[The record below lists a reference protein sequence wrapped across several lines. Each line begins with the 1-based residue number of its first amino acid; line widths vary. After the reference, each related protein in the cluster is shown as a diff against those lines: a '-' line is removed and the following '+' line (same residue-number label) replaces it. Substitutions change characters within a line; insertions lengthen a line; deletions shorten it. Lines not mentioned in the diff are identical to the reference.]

1 MNHLTFA
8 AAIWKDFTYG
18 LRQLR
23 LNPGFS
29 LAAILSL
36 ALGIGANSAIF
47 TLVDQILLR
56 LLPVERPRE
65 LVQLRLLGGR
75 FGNNDGDGRHTFS
88 HPLFLA
94 FREQNT
100 VFSGL
105 TGQRIE
111 QASLV
116 GETRNE
122 MVRVALVA
130 GNYFQVLG
138 VRPHL
143 GRVLAPE
150 DDTLRNGHPL
160 AVLQY
165 NFWRN
170 RFEGRQD
177 ILDSTIRLNGS
188 PFTVIGVAAPDFEG
202 TDVGIPT
209 NLWVPVMM
217 KPTITPTWDALD
229 DERNAWFYLFGRLK
243 PGMTIE
249 AAQAAMKVLYRQR
262 QEEELKGPYFREFPK
277 ARERFL
283 RQDFTLIP
291 ASGGQSSL
299 RSRFER
305 PLIVLQWLVG
315 VVLLIA
321 CTNVA
326 NLLLARAASRQ
337 KEIAIRGALGASRG
351 QLVRQLFVE
360 SLTLAAAGGVAGLLF
375 SFWLARVLVRSLP
388 YDPANMS
395 LSASP
400 DARVLAF
407 TTGVTVLTALFF
419 GLVPALRGS
428 RVSPAATLKEG
439 AGSIGGSHEHV
450 RLRKTFVALQV
461 GLSCL
466 LLLGAGL
473 FARTLQNLQNV
484 DLGFKTE
491 NVAMFTVRPATVY
504 DEARKIQVFRLL
516 MESLATV
523 PGVKAVGAN
532 STRLLMG
539 GRWDSGLSIPGWV
552 AKDGNDPWSFFNAI
566 TPGYFE
572 AMSIPIK
579 AGRDISWRDWG
590 GSRKVC
596 LVNEALAR
604 EYFAGTNP
612 VGRMMA
618 QGNNRT
624 PDYEIVGVFADARYD
639 DVRGSIPRQ
648 TFVAMD
654 TRARFIQSIN
664 VHAKIQGDPRQVLPQ
679 LRQEVQR
686 VDANLVISDMR
697 TLNDQLNMRLSNE
710 RMLSFLSVG
719 LALLATLLAVVGL
732 HGVLAFVVMRRTRE
746 IGIRIALGAQA
757 GNVIVLVVREM
768 LLVILAGTAVGAV
781 GGVLCGRYVE
791 SQLFGIK
798 ALDPSIFAIS
808 IATLLTASLTAAL
821 IPAWRA
827 SRLDPMLALRHE

>member
-1 MNHLTFA
+1 MNIPILMASF
-8 AAIWKDFTYG
+8 WKDLGYG

-23 LNPGFS
+23 LNPGFL

-75 FGNNDGDGRHTFS
+75 FGSNDGDGRHTFS

-94 FREQNT
+94 LREENT

-116 GETRNE
+116 GATRNE

-143 GRVLAPE
+143 GRVLTQE
-150 DDTLRNGHPL
+150 DDKLRNGHPL

-170 RFEGRQD
+170 RFEGRRD
-177 ILDSTIRLNGS
+177 IVDSTIRLNGS

-243 PGMTIE
+243 PGITIE
-249 AAQAAMKVLYRQR
+249 SAQAAMKVLYRQR
-262 QEEELKGPYFREFPK
+262 QEEELKGSYFREFPT

-283 RQDFTLIP
+283 QQDFTLIP

-305 PLIVLQWLVG
+305 PLVVLQWLVG

-326 NLLLARAASRQ
+326 NLLLARAAARQ

-351 QLVRQLFVE
+351 QLIRQLFVE
-360 SLTLAAAGGVAGLLF
+360 SLTLAVIGGVTGLLF
-375 SFWLARVLVRSLP
+375 SFWLARLLVRSLP

-400 DARVLAF
+400 DTRVLAF
-407 TTGVTVLTALFF
+407 TTGITVLTALFF
-419 GLVPALRGS
+419 GLVPALWGS

-504 DEARKIQVFRLL
+504 DEARKIQVVRLL
-516 MESLATV
+516 MENLATV

-539 GRWDSGLSIPGWV
+539 GRWDSSLSIPGWV
-552 AKDGNDPWSFFNAI
+552 VKDGNDPWSFFNAV

-596 LVNEALAR
+596 LVNEVLAK
-604 EYFAGTNP
+604 EYFGGTNP
-612 VGRMMA
+612 VGRMIA
-618 QGNNRT
+618 QGSHRT

-664 VHAKIQGDPRQVLPQ
+664 VHAKIQGDPLQIMPQ

-686 VDANLVISDMR
+686 VDSNLVVSEMR

-732 HGVLAFVVMRRTRE
+732 HGVLAFVVMKRTRE
-746 IGIRIALGAQA
+746 IGIRLALGAQA
-757 GNVIVLVVREM
+757 GSVIILVVREI
-768 LLVILAGTAVGAV
+768 LSVILVGIAVGAI
-781 GGVLCGRYVE
+781 GGILCGRYVE
-791 SQLFGIK
+791 SQLFGIE
-798 ALDPSIFAIS
+798 ALDPFIFAIS
-808 IATLLTASLTAAL
+808 IATLLVTSITAAL
-821 IPAWRA
+821 VPAWRA

>member
-1 MNHLTFA
+1 MSISNLA
-8 AAIWKDFTYG
+8 ASLWKDFKYG
-18 LRQLR
+18 VRQLR
-23 LNPGFS
+23 SNPGFA

-56 LLPVERPRE
+56 LLPVDNPRE

-75 FGNNDGDGRHTFS
+75 FGSNNGDGRHTFS
-88 HPLFLA
+88 HPLYLA
-94 FREQNT
+94 LREQNT

-105 TGQRIE
+105 TGQYVE
-111 QASLV
+111 QVSLV
-116 GETRNE
+116 GDERSE
-122 MVRVALVA
+122 RVRIGLVA

-138 VRPHL
+138 VRSHL
-143 GRVLAPE
+143 GRLLTPE
-150 DDTLRNGHPL
+150 DDKLRNGHPV

-165 NFWRN
+165 DFWQN
-170 RFEGRQD
+170 RFQGRRD
-177 ILDSTIRLNGS
+177 VVDSTIRLNGS
-188 PFTVIGVAAPDFEG
+188 PFTVVGVAAPDFEG

-229 DERNAWFYLFGRLK
+229 DERDSWFYLFGRLK
-243 PGMTIE
+243 VGITID

-262 QEEELKGPYFREFPK
+262 QEEELKGPFFQEFPQ

-299 RSRFER
+299 RLRFER

-315 VVLLIA
+315 AVLLIA

-326 NLLLARAASRQ
+326 NLLLARAVARQ

-360 SLTLAAAGGVAGLLF
+360 SLTLGVAGGFVGLLL
-375 SFWLARVLVRSLP
+375 SFWLAKVLVRSLP

-395 LSASP
+395 LSAAP
-400 DARVLAF
+400 DARVLIF
-407 TTGVTVLTALFF
+407 TTGITLLTTLFF
-419 GLVPALRGS
+419 GLLPALRGS
-428 RVSPAATLKEG
+428 RVLPGATLKEG

-450 RLRKTFVALQV
+450 RLRETFVALQV

-491 NVAMFTVRPATVY
+491 NVVMFNVRPATIY
-504 DEARKIQVFRLL
+504 DDARKIRVFRLL

-523 PGVKAVGAN
+523 AGVKAVGAN
-532 STRLLMG
+532 RTQLLMG
-539 GRWDSGLSIPGWV
+539 GRWDSSITIPGLV
-552 AKDGNDPWSFFNAI
+552 TKDGNEPWSFFNAI

-572 AMSIPIK
+572 AMGIPIK
-579 AGRDISWRDWG
+579 AGRDLSWRDWG

-596 LVNEALAR
+596 LVNEALAK
-604 EYFAGTNP
+604 EYFAGTSP
-612 VGRMMA
+612 VGRTMG
-618 QGNNRT
+618 QGSNRP

-654 TRARFIQSIN
+654 TRARFISSIN
-664 VHAKIQGDPRQVLPQ
+664 VHARTQGDPRQVLPQ
-679 LRQEVQR
+679 LRQQVQR
-686 VDANLVISDMR
+686 VDPNLVVSEMR
-697 TLNDQLNMRLSNE
+697 TLDDQLNRRLSNE
-710 RMLSFLSVG
+710 RMLAFLSLG

-746 IGIRIALGAQA
+746 IGIRMALGAQA
-757 GNVIVLVVREM
+757 SNVISLVVREM
-768 LLVILAGTAVGAV
+768 LLVIFVGIAVGV
-781 GGVLCGRYVE
+781 IGGVLCGRYVE
-791 SQLFGIK
+791 SQLFGVK
-798 ALDPSIFAIS
+798 ALDRSIFAIS
-808 IATLLTASLTAAL
+808 ITALLAASLTAAF

-827 SRLDPMLALRHE
+827 SRLDPMRALRQE

>member
-1 MNHLTFA
+1 MNNPNFMA
-8 AAIWKDFTYG
+8 GFWKDFNYG

-23 LNPGFS
+23 SNPGFA
-29 LAAILSL
+29 LAAVLSL

-56 LLPVERPRE
+56 LLPVENPRE
-65 LVQLRLLGGR
+65 LVQLQLLGGR
-75 FGNNDGDGRHTFS
+75 FGSNDGDGQHTFS

-94 FREQNT
+94 LREQNT

-116 GETRNE
+116 GDERSE
-122 MVRVALVA
+122 MVSVGLVA

-138 VRPHL
+138 VRSHL
-143 GRVLAPE
+143 GRVLTPE
-150 DDTLRNGHPL
+150 DDKLRNGHPV

-170 RFEGRQD
+170 RFEARQD
-177 ILDSTIRLNGS
+177 IVDSIIRLNGS

-202 TDVGIPT
+202 TDMGIPT

-217 KPTITPTWDALD
+217 KPTITPTWDALEN
-229 DERNAWFYLFGRLK
+229 ERHSWFYLFGRLK

-249 AAQAAMKVLYRQR
+249 VAQAAMKVLYRQR
-262 QEEELKGPYFREFPK
+262 QEEELKGTYFQEFPK

-299 RSRFER
+299 RFRFER

-326 NLLLARAASRQ
+326 NLLLARAVARQ

-351 QLVRQLFVE
+351 QLMRQLFVE
-360 SLTLAAAGGVAGLLF
+360 SLTLAIAGGVAGLLLTL
-375 SFWLARVLVRSLP
+375 WLAKVLVRALP
-388 YDPANMS
+388 FDPANMS
-395 LSASP
+395 LSAVP
-400 DARVLAF
+400 DARVLLF
-407 TTGVTVLTALFF
+407 TTGITLLTALLF

-428 RVSPAATLKEG
+428 RVAPGATLKEG
-439 AGSIGGSHEHV
+439 SGAIGGSHEHV
-450 RLRKTFVALQV
+450 RLRKAFVALQV

-473 FARTLQNLQNV
+473 FARTLRNLQNV
-484 DLGFKTE
+484 DLGFRTE
-491 NVAMFTVRPATVY
+491 NVVMFGVRPATVY

-516 MESLATV
+516 IESLATV

-532 STRLLMG
+532 RNRLLTG
-539 GRWDSGLSIPGWV
+539 GRWDSNITIPGFV

-572 AMSIPIK
+572 ALGIPIK
-579 AGRDISWRDWG
+579 AGRDLSWRDWG
-590 GSRKVC
+590 GLRKVC
-596 LVNEALAR
+596 LVNEALAK
-604 EYFAGTNP
+604 EYFGDANP

-618 QGNNRT
+618 QGINRP
-624 PDYEIVGVFADARYD
+624 PDYEIVGIFADARYD

-654 TRARFIQSIN
+654 THAGNISAIN
-664 VHAKIQGDPRQVLPQ
+664 VHARIQGDPRKISPL
-679 LRQEVQR
+679 LRQQVQR
-686 VDANLVISDMR
+686 VDPNLVVSDMR
-697 TLNDQLNMRLSNE
+697 TMNDQLNMRISNE

-746 IGIRIALGAQA
+746 IGIRMALGAHA
-757 GNVIVLVVREM
+757 GNVIVLVLREM
-768 LLVILAGTAVGAV
+768 LLVILIGIAVGVV

-798 ALDPSIFAIS
+798 AFDQVVFIVS
-808 IATLLTASLTAAL
+808 IATLLAASLTAAF

-827 SRLDPMLALRHE
+827 SRLDPMRALHHE

>member
-18 LRQLR
+18 VRQLR
-23 LNPGFS
+23 SNPGFA

-56 LLPVERPRE
+56 LLPVANPRE

-75 FGNNDGDGRHTFS
+75 FGENDGDGRHTFS
-88 HPLFLA
+88 YPLFLA
-94 FREQNT
+94 LQNQNT

-111 QASLV
+111 QVSLV
-116 GETRNE
+116 GDTRNE

-138 VRPHL
+138 VRSHL
-143 GRVLAPE
+143 GRLLTPE
-150 DDTLRNGHPL
+150 DDKLRNGHPL

-177 ILDSTIRLNGS
+177 IVDSTIRLNGS
-188 PFTVIGVAAPDFEG
+188 PFTVIGVTAPEFEG

-217 KPTITPTWDALD
+217 KPTITPTWDGLD
-229 DERNAWFYLFGRLK
+229 DERLAWFYLFGRLK
-243 PGMTIE
+243 PGVTIG

-262 QEEELKGPYFREFPK
+262 QEEELKGTYFQEFPK

-283 RQDFTLIP
+283 QQDFTLIP

-305 PLIVLQWLVG
+305 PLVVLQWLVG

-326 NLLLARAASRQ
+326 NLLLARAAARQ
-337 KEIAIRGALGASRG
+337 KEIAIRGALGASRA

-360 SLTLAAAGGVAGLLF
+360 SLTLAVIGGAAGLLL
-375 SFWLARVLVRSLP
+375 SFWLARVLVRLLP
-388 YDPANMS
+388 FDPANMS

-400 DARVLAF
+400 DTRVLVF
-407 TTGVTVLTALFF
+407 TTGVTALTALLF
-419 GLVPALRGS
+419 GLIPALRGS
-428 RVSPAATLKEG
+428 RVSPGATLKEG
-439 AGSIGGSHEHV
+439 SGAIGGSHEHV
-450 RLRKTFVALQV
+450 RLRKAFVALQV

-484 DLGFKTE
+484 DLGFNTE
-491 NVAMFTVRPATVY
+491 NVFMFGLRPATVY

-516 MESLATV
+516 MESLAAV

-532 STRLLMG
+532 RNRLLTG
-539 GRWDSGLSIPGWV
+539 GRWDSSITIPGFV

-572 AMSIPIK
+572 ALGIPIK
-579 AGRDISWRDWG
+579 AGRDLSWRDWG

-604 EYFAGTNP
+604 EYFGGANP
-612 VGRMMA
+612 IGRMLA
-618 QGNNRT
+618 QGINRP
-624 PDYEIVGVFADARYD
+624 PDFEIVGVFADTRYD

-648 TFVAMD
+648 IFVAMD
-654 TRARFIQSIN
+654 TRARNISSIN
-664 VHAKIQGDPRQVLPQ
+664 VHVRIQGDPRKISPLLREQVQ
-679 LRQEVQR
+679 H
-686 VDANLVISDMR
+686 VDPNLVISDMR
-697 TLNDQLNMRLSNE
+697 TLNDQLNMRISNE

-746 IGIRIALGAQA
+746 IGIRLALGAQA
-757 GNVIVLVVREM
+757 GNVILLVVREM
-768 LLVILAGTAVGAV
+768 LLVILVGIAVGAI

-798 ALDPSIFAIS
+798 ALDRSVFVLS
-808 IATLLTASLTAAL
+808 IATLLAASLTAAF

-827 SRLDPMLALRHE
+827 SRLDPMRALRHE

>member
-1 MNHLTFA
+1 MNLNSLDS
-8 AAIWKDFTYG
+8 IWQDLKYG

-23 LNPGFS
+23 LHPGFA

-36 ALGIGANSAIF
+36 ALGIGANTAIF

-56 LLPVERPRE
+56 LLPVDNPRE

-75 FGNNDGDGRHTFS
+75 FGGNDGDGQHTFS

-94 FREQNT
+94 LREQNT

-116 GETRNE
+116 GDERSE
-122 MVRVALVA
+122 MVRVGLVA
-130 GNYFQVLG
+130 GNYFHVLG
-138 VRPHL
+138 VRSYL
-143 GRVLAPE
+143 GRVLTPE
-150 DDTLRNGHPL
+150 DDKLRNGHPV

-165 NFWRN
+165 HFWRN
-170 RFEGRQD
+170 RFQGRRD
-177 ILDSTIRLNGS
+177 IVDSTIRLNGS
-188 PFTVIGVAAPDFEG
+188 PFTVVGVAAPDFEG
-202 TDVGIPT
+202 TDVGIPR

-229 DERNAWFYLFGRLK
+229 DERYAWFYLFGRLK
-243 PGMTIE
+243 PGITIG

-262 QEEELKGPYFREFPK
+262 QEEELKGSFFQEFPE

-299 RSRFER
+299 RLRFER

-326 NLLLARAASRQ
+326 NLLLARAAARQ

-351 QLVRQLFVE
+351 QLVRQLFAE
-360 SLTLAAAGGVAGLLF
+360 SLTLAIAGGVAGLFL
-375 SFWLARVLVRSLP
+375 SSWLARVLVRFLP
-388 YDPANMS
+388 FDPSNMS
-395 LSASP
+395 LSAAP
-400 DARVLAF
+400 DTRILLF
-407 TTGVTVLTALFF
+407 TTGITLLTALFF
-419 GLVPALRGS
+419 GLLPALSGS
-428 RVSPAATLKEG
+428 RASPGAALKEE
-439 AGSIGGSHEHV
+439 AGSIAGGHGHL

-466 LLLGAGL
+466 LLLGASL

-491 NVAMFTVRPATVY
+491 NVVMFAVRPATVY
-504 DEARKIQVFRLL
+504 DDARKIQIFRLL
-516 MESLATV
+516 MENLATV

-539 GRWDSGLSIPGWV
+539 GRWDSSITIPGVV
-552 AKDGNDPWSFFNAI
+552 AKDGNYPWSFFNAI

-572 AMSIPIK
+572 ALGIPIK
-579 AGRDISWRDWG
+579 AGRDLSWRDWG

-596 LVNEALAR
+596 LVNEALAK
-604 EYFAGTNP
+604 EYFGGTNP

-618 QGNNRT
+618 QGTNRP
-624 PDYEIVGVFADARYD
+624 PDYEIVGVFGDARYE
-639 DVRGSIPRQ
+639 DVRGNIPRQ

-654 TRARFIQSIN
+654 TRARFISSIN
-664 VHAKIQGDPRQVLPQ
+664 VHARIQGDPRQVLPQ
-679 LRQEVQR
+679 LRQQVQR
-686 VDANLVISDMR
+686 VDSNLVVSDMR

-746 IGIRIALGAQA
+746 IGIRMALGAQR
-757 GNVIVLVVREM
+757 GNVILLVMREM
-768 LLVILAGTAVGAV
+768 LLVILLGIAAGAIS
-781 GGVLCGRYVE
+781 GVLCGRYVE
-791 SQLFGIK
+791 SQLFGVK
-798 ALDPSIFAIS
+798 ALDPSIYAMS
-808 IATLLTASLTAAL
+808 IAALLAASLTAAF

-827 SRLDPMLALRHE
+827 SRLDPMRALRHE